1 MEPFTS
7 FKAIAVPIDIPN
19 CDTDQIIPVRFV
31 RMAQDDPDYPKFFL
45 HDLRFNEDGSEKD
58 FIFNTPPFNEAKILV
73 TDVNWG
79 CGSSRENAV
88 YTMAANG
95 IRSVIAPS
103 IADIHYNNC
112 KKNGVVPV
120 VLDEAV
126 CNEMRQQLHAAPG
139 TEISVDLESQS
150 VTGPD
155 GATHSF
161 DIDPFDKHRLL
172 KGLDDISLT
181 LEYEEDIKKFEARHE
196 DVSRW
201 IVSLKL

>member
-45 HDLRFNEDGSEKD
+45 HDLRFNEDGSEKN

-201 IVSLKL
+201 MYP

>member
-1 MEPFTS
+1 MEPFTT

-45 HDLRFNEDGSEKD
+45 HDLRFNDDGSEKD
-58 FIFNTPPFNEAKILV
+58 FIFNRAPFSDAKILV

-120 VLDEAV
+120 ILEESV
-126 CNEMRQQLHAAPG
+126 CVALRRQLHVSPG
-139 TEISVDLESQS
+139 LEIAVDLETQK

-155 GATHSF
+155 GSTFSF
-161 DIDPFDKHRLL
+161 EIYPFDKHRLL

-181 LEYEEDIKKFEARHE
+181 LEYADAIKTFEACHKN
-196 DVSRW
+196 VSGW
-201 IVSLKL
+201 MY

>member
-1 MEPFTS
+1 MEPFTT

-45 HDLRFNEDGSEKD
+45 HDLRFNDDGSEKD
-58 FIFNTPPFNEAKILV
+58 FIFNRAPFSDAKILV

-112 KKNGVVPV
+112 KKNGVVPAI
-120 VLDEAV
+120 LEESV
-126 CNEMRQQLHAAPG
+126 CVSLRRQLHDAPG
-139 TEISVDLESQS
+139 AEIAVDLETQK
-150 VTGPD
+150 VTSPD
-155 GATHSF
+155 GNTFSF
-161 DIDPFDKHRLL
+161 EIDPFDKHRLL
-172 KGLDDISLT
+172 KGLDDISVT
-181 LEYEEDIKKFEARHE
+181 MEYADEIEKFEACHE
-196 DVSRW
+196 NVNGW
-201 IVSLKL
+201 MY

>member
-45 HDLRFNEDGSEKD
+45 HDLRFNEDGSEKN

-172 KGLDDISLT
+172 KGLDDI
-181 LEYEEDIKKFEARHE
+181 
-196 DVSRW
+196 
-201 IVSLKL
+201 

>member
-201 IVSLKL
+201 MYP

>member
-45 HDLRFNEDGSEKD
+45 HDLRFNEDGSEKN

-126 CNEMRQQLHAAPG
+126 CNEMRQELHAAPG

-201 IVSLKL
+201 IYS

>member
-1 MEPFTS
+1 MEPFTI

-45 HDLRFNEDGSEKD
+45 HDLRFNDDGSEKD
-58 FIFNTPPFNEAKILV
+58 FIFNRAPFSEAKILV

-112 KKNGVVPV
+112 KKNGIVPAI
-120 VLDEAV
+120 LDESV
-126 CNEMRQQLHAAPG
+126 CVSLRRQLHASPG
-139 TEISVDLESQS
+139 AEITVDLETQK

-155 GATHSF
+155 GSTFDF

-181 LEYEEDIKKFEARHE
+181 LEYADAIEAFETRHE
-196 DVSRW
+196 SVSGW
-201 IVSLKL
+201 MY

>member
-31 RMAQDDPDYPKFFL
+31 RMAQDDPDYSKFFL

-88 YTMAANG
+88 YTMVANG

-126 CNEMRQQLHAAPG
+126 CIGMRQQLHAAPG

-201 IVSLKL
+201 MYP

>member
-139 TEISVDLESQS
+139 TEISVDLKSQS

-155 GATHSF
+155 GATHLF

-181 LEYEEDIKKFEARHE
+181 LEYEEDIKIFEARHE

-201 IVSLKL
+201 MYP

>member
-45 HDLRFNEDGSEKD
+45 HDLRFNEDGSEKN

-126 CNEMRQQLHAAPG
+126 CNEMRQELHAAPG

-181 LEYEEDIKKFEARHE
+181 LEYEEDIKKFEACHE

-201 IVSLKL
+201 MYP

>member
-1 MEPFTS
+1 MEPFKT

-31 RMAQDDPDYPKFFL
+31 RMARTEPDYPSYFL
-45 HDLRFNEDGSEKD
+45 HDLRFDADGNEKE
-58 FIFNTPPFNEAKILV
+58 FIFNKPPFSEAKMV
-73 TDVNWG
+73 VADVNWG

-88 YTMAANG
+88 YTMVANG

-126 CNEMRQQLHAAPG
+126 CADIRQQLHTSPG
-139 TEISVDLESQS
+139 AKIEVDLEAQKVSS
-150 VTGPD
+150 PD
-155 GATHSF
+155 GKEYSF
-161 DIDPFDKHRLL
+161 YIDPFDKHRLL

-181 LEYEEDIKKFEARHE
+181 LEYAEEIATFETRHE
-196 DVSRW
+196 TVSGW
-201 IVSLKL
+201 MY

>member
-1 MEPFTS
+1 MEPFTQ

-31 RMAQDDPDYPKFFL
+31 RMAQDDPNYPKFFL
-45 HDLRFNEDGSEKD
+45 HDLRFNDDGSEKD
-58 FIFNTPPFNEAKILV
+58 FIFNRAPFSDAKILV

-95 IRSVIAPS
+95 IRAVVAPS

-112 KKNGVVPV
+112 KKNGIIPAIIPENACVAMRKLLHDVPGSEV
-120 VLDEAV
+120 A
-126 CNEMRQQLHAAPG
+126 
-139 TEISVDLESQS
+139 VDLESQQ

-155 GATHSF
+155 GTVYPF
-161 DIDPFDKHRLL
+161 DIDSFDKYRLL

-181 LEYEEDIKKFEARHE
+181 LEYGDEISAFEARHE
-196 DVSRW
+196 NVSGW
-201 IVSLKL
+201 MY

>member
-31 RMAQDDPDYPKFFL
+31 RMAQGDPDYPKFFL

-126 CNEMRQQLHAAPG
+126 CNEMRQELHAAPG

-201 IVSLKL
+201 MYP

>member
-1 MEPFTS
+1 MEPFTF

-120 VLDEAV
+120 VLDEAI

-181 LEYEEDIKKFEARHE
+181 LEYEEDIEKFEALHE

-201 IVSLKL
+201 MYL

>member
-201 IVSLKL
+201 IYS

>member
-88 YTMAANG
+88 YTMVANG

-201 IVSLKL
+201 MYA

>member
-126 CNEMRQQLHAAPG
+126 CNEMRQELHAAPG

-201 IVSLKL
+201 MYP

>member
-126 CNEMRQQLHAAPG
+126 CNGMRQQLHAAPG

-201 IVSLKL
+201 MYS

>member
-103 IADIHYNNC
+103 VAEIHYNNC

-120 VLDEAV
+120 VLDEAI

-196 DVSRW
+196 DISRW
-201 IVSLKL
+201 MYP

>member
-45 HDLRFNEDGSEKD
+45 HDLRFNDDGSEKN

-139 TEISVDLESQS
+139 TEILVDLESQS

-196 DVSRW
+196 DISRW
-201 IVSLKL
+201 MYA

>member
-120 VLDEAV
+120 VLDEAI
-126 CNEMRQQLHAAPG
+126 CNEMRQELHAAPG

-201 IVSLKL
+201 MYP

>member
-88 YTMAANG
+88 YTMVANG

-126 CNEMRQQLHAAPG
+126 CIGMRQQLHAAPG

-181 LEYEEDIKKFEARHE
+181 LEYEEDIKIFEARHE

-201 IVSLKL
+201 MYP

>member
-45 HDLRFNEDGSEKD
+45 HDLRFNEDGSEKN

-120 VLDEAV
+120 VLDEAI

-201 IVSLKL
+201 MYP

>member
-45 HDLRFNEDGSEKD
+45 HDLRFNEDGSEKN

-126 CNEMRQQLHAAPG
+126 CNEMRQELHAAPG

-201 IVSLKL
+201 MYP

>member
-201 IVSLKL
+201 MYS

>member
-88 YTMAANG
+88 YTMVANG

-120 VLDEAV
+120 VLDEAI
-126 CNEMRQQLHAAPG
+126 CNEMRQELHAAPG

-201 IVSLKL
+201 MYP

>member
-45 HDLRFNEDGSEKD
+45 HDLRFNEDGSEKN

-126 CNEMRQQLHAAPG
+126 CNGMRQQLHAAPG

-201 IVSLKL
+201 MYS

>member
-1 MEPFTS
+1 M
-7 FKAIAVPIDIPN
+7 
-19 CDTDQIIPVRFV
+19 
-31 RMAQDDPDYPKFFL
+31 
-45 HDLRFNEDGSEKD
+45 
-58 FIFNTPPFNEAKILV
+58 

-201 IVSLKL
+201 MYP

>member
-45 HDLRFNEDGSEKD
+45 HDLRFNEDGSAKD
-58 FIFNTPPFNEAKILV
+58 FIFNKPPFNEAKILV
-73 TDVNWG
+73 PDVNWG

-181 LEYEEDIKKFEARHE
+181 LEYEEDIKIFEARHE

-201 IVSLKL
+201 MYP